1 MIWSGFWRDYHSA
14 TRQSHYMA
22 LQIEFRQ
29 MDTDLYCWQWLPDI
43 VVWPHIRKFQF
54 SSSHLCFDCHALGPA
69 QFMNRLL
76 ANVSLKL
83 SVIESVDLLYI
94 RDNLFNT
101 CSEHNGDRQ
110 NTDISLL
117 LGLQV
122 QILKVS
128 AKIHFLR
135 RGCYITTS
143 AENITGFHE
152 SYNKSLYA
160 RR

>member
-83 SVIESVDLLYI
+83 SVIESVDLLCI
-94 RDNLFNT
+94 RYNLFNT
-101 CSEHNGDRQ
+101 CSQHNMT
-110 NTDISLL
+110 NKILISLL
-117 LGLQV
+117 SGLQV

-128 AKIHFLR
+128 AQIHRLL
-135 RGCYITTS
+135 RGCYLTTS
-143 AENITGFHE
+143 AEIIT
-152 SYNKSLYA
+152 
-160 RR
+160 

>member
-1 MIWSGFWRDYHSA
+1 
-14 TRQSHYMA
+14 
-22 LQIEFRQ
+22 

-54 SSSHLCFDCHALGPA
+54 SSSHLCFDYNALGPA

-83 SVIESVDLLYI
+83 SVIESFDLLCI
-94 RDNLFNT
+94 RYNPINT
-101 CSEHNGDRQ
+101 CSQHNM
-110 NTDISLL
+110 TEKMLTSLL
-117 LGLQV
+117 FGLQI

-128 AKIHFLR
+128 VKIHFLR

-143 AENITGFHE
+143 TENITGFHV
-152 SYNKSLYA
+152 SYNKSQSVS
-160 RR
+160 R